1 MLNGPDDVHVGDEQH
16 GDEPDEQG
24 EDTGD
29 AVGLLPAGND
39 ADDSP
44 SSICAVAFAFP
55 ARARAAASTP
65 ARFRFFPP
73 KGTPL
78 AFAASGAAGIGR
90 ASPSLR
96 LLVWRS
102 RCFAVGACSAAR
114 FLRREAGPG
123 ERALMWSPSNVE
135 RTRVSAVYR
144 LVPSVLVRWLAPVR
158 H

>member
-1 MLNGPDDVHVGDEQH
+1 MDLVSGRRKNHPR
-16 GDEPDEQG
+16 
-24 EDTGD
+24 
-29 AVGLLPAGND
+29 NR
-39 ADDSP
+39 
-44 SSICAVAFAFP
+44 SS
-55 ARARAAASTP
+55 
-65 ARFRFFPP
+65 
-73 KGTPL
+73 GG

-114 FLRREAGPG
+114 FLRREAVPG

-144 LVPSVLVRWLAPVR
+144 LVPSANSWLLAACKALEVEPEPEPEPARHDGLCLTNVR
-158 H
+158 HAVH

>member
-16 GDEPDEQG
+16 GDEPDEHG

-78 AFAASGAAGIGR
+78 AFAASGASAM
-90 ASPSLR
+90 A
-96 LLVWRS
+96 
-102 RCFAVGACSAAR
+102 SAAAAGA
-114 FLRREAGPG
+114 AGPPISAPAAPAIIIIPSRTSEVRVNVMGVG
-123 ERALMWSPSNVE
+123 E
-135 RTRVSAVYR
+135 
-144 LVPSVLVRWLAPVR
+144 
-158 H
+158 